1 MVPRQLRAKSVPA
14 LLGATLALG
23 TVGVGLWLLLSL
35 LSSSVGSLPTKT
47 LELNLASRAEI
58 AQYLQIT
65 RSSNSG
71 EDFQSDQEEEAPSQG
86 RKLFLKVRI
95 VLAAPREEPTILEL
109 IKLHASQWQVWRV
122 QPASADAE
130 EPTYTQ
136 LGLKSGTRGS
146 VLTIP
151 ADASARPIELI
162 LEAQSPSAR
171 RPKIRAWQPAKFLVA
186 ENYARYV
193 NGSAIGILL
202 FLTLFGTLI
211 AFIAKDRTFLL
222 FAAWSFT
229 SLRTVS
235 VNDGWATNWLFET
248 LSETT
253 LPIVLGGSLAL
264 HCLFTALLFGA
275 LFDRELRGTPS
286 AKILALICTAF
297 AGLLVLSPFW
307 ESRAYYPAIWATA
320 GLGMVFVACTLVAAL
335 RKSSVN
341 VHRWYASFWV
351 VTFAGLAGEIAY
363 TSGLLHSPHVFFN
376 VRTGVLAGALLMA
389 ITVAQ
394 RFLAERVERRRA
406 QESEIIALRDLANT
420 YESMPIGLFRIEE
433 SGEIS
438 LHNAAFAR
446 TFELAA
452 DAQHRKGERVN
463 AKSLFGEDAYAAL
476 LGMLAADD
484 SKKTIVVASSSAKG
498 LRHLQFTAR
507 QAETG
512 LEGSVQD
519 VTARVTAENALAR
532 LVDHDV
538 QTKALNQRGL
548 NDAVKRA
555 VQMAASGTP
564 CALIELD
571 IDRFKTLNDLYGHLV
586 GDLLLSAVCDR
597 LLGELRPGDEI
608 ARIGDS
614 FRIVLFS
621 CDQEESMACAKR
633 LHQAISRRPV
643 EVAGRILTVSVS
655 AGMVPIDEGM
665 EVRDVIAASS
675 QACAEAKLK
684 GRNRVV
690 HMAKQDLALRGYL
703 EELKVQENLQDK
715 INSQRFFL
723 EYQPI
728 VSFRSAFETLN
739 YEVLV
744 RMRGENGATISPGRF
759 IPAAER
765 NGQMSLI
772 DRWVL
777 LKTLHWL
784 NDHAEHLKRLDYA
797 TINLSGSSL
806 NDARFVDNIFS
817 MISDFPN
824 VMTKLC
830 FEITE
835 TVALADRRATRN
847 FSERVHSMG
856 GKVALDDFGAGYT
869 SFTYLREIEA
879 DIIKIDG
886 SFVRDINHNP
896 ANHAI
901 TRMIVELSHELGK
914 RCVAEWAEQP
924 DVIATLMQLG
934 VDYGQGYAL
943 AKPMA
948 PEALLFAGSC
958 GDLVTE
964 PTVRAL
970 LKGSLSPEQVAAN
983 PSWSASQTALF

>member
-1 MVPRQLRAKSVPA
+1 
-14 LLGATLALG
+14 
-23 TVGVGLWLLLSL
+23 
-35 LSSSVGSLPTKT
+35 
-47 LELNLASRAEI
+47 
-58 AQYLQIT
+58 
-65 RSSNSG
+65 
-71 EDFQSDQEEEAPSQG
+71 
-86 RKLFLKVRI
+86 
-95 VLAAPREEPTILEL
+95 
-109 IKLHASQWQVWRV
+109 
-122 QPASADAE
+122 
-130 EPTYTQ
+130 
-136 LGLKSGTRGS
+136 
-146 VLTIP
+146 
-151 ADASARPIELI
+151 
-162 LEAQSPSAR
+162 
-171 RPKIRAWQPAKFLVA
+171 
-186 ENYARYV
+186 
-193 NGSAIGILL
+193 
-202 FLTLFGTLI
+202 
-211 AFIAKDRTFLL
+211 
-222 FAAWSFT
+222 
-229 SLRTVS
+229 
-235 VNDGWATNWLFET
+235 
-248 LSETT
+248 
-253 LPIVLGGSLAL
+253 
-264 HCLFTALLFGA
+264 
-275 LFDRELRGTPS
+275 
-286 AKILALICTAF
+286 
-297 AGLLVLSPFW
+297 
-307 ESRAYYPAIWATA
+307 
-320 GLGMVFVACTLVAAL
+320 
-335 RKSSVN
+335 
-341 VHRWYASFWV
+341 
-351 VTFAGLAGEIAY
+351 
-363 TSGLLHSPHVFFN
+363 
-376 VRTGVLAGALLMA
+376 
-389 ITVAQ
+389 
-394 RFLAERVERRRA
+394 
-406 QESEIIALRDLANT
+406 
-420 YESMPIGLFRIEE
+420 
-433 SGEIS
+433 
-438 LHNAAFAR
+438 
-446 TFELAA
+446 
-452 DAQHRKGERVN
+452 
-463 AKSLFGEDAYAAL
+463 
-476 LGMLAADD
+476 
-484 SKKTIVVASSSAKG
+484 
-498 LRHLQFTAR
+498 
-507 QAETG
+507 
-512 LEGSVQD
+512 VQD

-548 NDAVKRA
+548 NDAVTRA
-555 VQMAASGTP
+555 VQLAASGTP

-571 IDRFKTLNDLYGHLV
+571 VDRFKTLNDLYGHLV
-586 GDLLLSAVCDR
+586 GDMLLAAVCDR
-597 LLGELRPGDEI
+597 LLEEIRPGDAI

-614 FRIVLFS
+614 FRIVLFG
-621 CDQEESMACAKR
+621 CDQDESMATAKR
-633 LHQAISRRPV
+633 LHQSISGRPI
-643 EVAGRILTVSVS
+643 EVAGRVLTASASV
-655 AGMVPIDEGM
+655 GLVPIDDGM
-665 EVRDVIAASS
+665 DVRDVIAASS

-784 NDHAEHLKRLDYA
+784 NDHADHLRRLDYA

-817 MISDFPN
+817 MIADFPN

-835 TVALADRRATRN
+835 TVALADRRATRR

-886 SFVRDINHNP
+886 SFVRDINQNP
-896 ANHAI
+896 ANYAI

-914 RCVAEWAEQP
+914 RCVAEWAEHP

-943 AKPMA
+943 ARPMA
-948 PEALLFAGSC
+948 PEALMFAGSC

-983 PSWSASQTALF
+983 PAWSASQKALF

>member
-1 MVPRQLRAKSVPA
+1 
-14 LLGATLALG
+14 
-23 TVGVGLWLLLSL
+23 
-35 LSSSVGSLPTKT
+35 
-47 LELNLASRAEI
+47 
-58 AQYLQIT
+58 
-65 RSSNSG
+65 
-71 EDFQSDQEEEAPSQG
+71 
-86 RKLFLKVRI
+86 
-95 VLAAPREEPTILEL
+95 
-109 IKLHASQWQVWRV
+109 
-122 QPASADAE
+122 
-130 EPTYTQ
+130 
-136 LGLKSGTRGS
+136 
-146 VLTIP
+146 
-151 ADASARPIELI
+151 
-162 LEAQSPSAR
+162 
-171 RPKIRAWQPAKFLVA
+171 
-186 ENYARYV
+186 
-193 NGSAIGILL
+193 
-202 FLTLFGTLI
+202 
-211 AFIAKDRTFLL
+211 
-222 FAAWSFT
+222 
-229 SLRTVS
+229 
-235 VNDGWATNWLFET
+235 
-248 LSETT
+248 
-253 LPIVLGGSLAL
+253 
-264 HCLFTALLFGA
+264 
-275 LFDRELRGTPS
+275 
-286 AKILALICTAF
+286 
-297 AGLLVLSPFW
+297 
-307 ESRAYYPAIWATA
+307 
-320 GLGMVFVACTLVAAL
+320 MVFVAWTLVAAL
-335 RKSSVN
+335 RRSAAS

-363 TSGLLHSPHVFFN
+363 TSGLLQSPHVFFN
-376 VRTGVLAGALLMA
+376 VQTGALAGALLMG

-406 QESEIIALRDLANT
+406 QESEIVALRDLANT
-420 YESMPIGLFRIEE
+420 YESMPIGLFRIES
-433 SGEIS
+433 SGAIS
-438 LHNAAFAR
+438 LHNATFAQ
-446 TFELAA
+446 TFDLAA
-452 DAQHRKGERVN
+452 DLQNRKGDVVN
-463 AKSLFGEDAYAAL
+463 AQALFGSDAYAAL
-476 LGMLAADD
+476 LSMLSSD
-484 SKKTIVVASSSAKG
+484 KKTIVVQCLGTKG
-498 LRHLQFTAR
+498 IRHLQFTAR

-548 NDAVKRA
+548 NDAVTRA
-555 VQMAASGTP
+555 VQLAAAGTP

-571 IDRFKTLNDLYGHLV
+571 VDRFKTLNDLYGHLV
-586 GDLLLSAVCDR
+586 GDMLLAAVCDR
-597 LLGELRPGDEI
+597 LLEELRPGDAI

-614 FRIVLFS
+614 FKIVLFG
-621 CDQEESMACAKR
+621 CDQDESMATAKR
-633 LHQAISRRPV
+633 LHQSISGRPI
-643 EVAGRILTVSVS
+643 EVAGRVLTASASV
-655 AGMVPIDEGM
+655 GLVPIDDGM
-665 EVRDVIAASS
+665 DVRDVIAASS

-690 HMAKQDLALRGYL
+690 HMAKQDMALRGYL

-784 NDHAEHLKRLDYA
+784 NDHADHLKRLDYA

-817 MISDFPN
+817 MIADFPN

-835 TVALADRRATRN
+835 TVALADRRATRR

-886 SFVRDINHNP
+886 SFVRDINQNP
-896 ANHAI
+896 ANYAI

-914 RCVAEWAEQP
+914 RCVAEWAEHP

-943 AKPMA
+943 ARPMA
-948 PEALLFAGSC
+948 PEALMFAGSC

-964 PTVRAL
+964 PTVRGL

-983 PSWSASQTALF
+983 PAWSASQKALF